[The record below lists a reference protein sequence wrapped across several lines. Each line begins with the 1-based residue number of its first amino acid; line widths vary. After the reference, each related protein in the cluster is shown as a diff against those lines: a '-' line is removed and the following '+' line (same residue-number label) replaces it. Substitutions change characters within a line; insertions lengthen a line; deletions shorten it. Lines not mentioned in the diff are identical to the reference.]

1 MEPRSLIHGITAAVM
16 VVSCI
21 APVPSSAQTNRLNT
35 AAAAAALKA
44 AASRPTPRAADGH
57 PDLNGYWNYPE
68 FDRSAHLD
76 GQGNF
81 YIDVPPAKGGTLP
94 KLDASL
100 SEQLKHQVDPN
111 PPPYKP
117 SQLAKVRKLAS
128 DGVHTDPAFRCRPLG
143 VPRAGPP
150 RQIVQTPK
158 LTVILYQI
166 DAGDGDQPG
175 SYRLVPTDGRP
186 HRTDVDPSYFGDSIG
201 HWEGESLVVD
211 VVHFNDD
218 TWLAAIPGQGGSGY
232 FHTEALHVVERLTRI
247 GDTLRWEAT
256 VEDPNVLSKPWK
268 MTPRPEIL
276 SDGMIYEQPICE
288 ERETQ
293 HMVNKY

>member
-1 MEPRSLIHGITAAVM
+1 MKFPLHSFGVTAAAM
-16 VVSCI
+16 VVYCM
-21 APVPSSAQTNRLNT
+21 APMRSVAQSRVNP

-44 AASRPTPRAADGH
+44 AAAKPTPRASDGH
-57 PDLNGYWNYPE
+57 PDLNGYWNFPE
-68 FDRSAHLD
+68 FDKSAHLD
-76 GQGNF
+76 SNGTI
-81 YIDVPPAKGGTLP
+81 YIDVPPANGGTLP

-100 SEQLKHQVDPN
+100 GEQLQHQVDPN

-117 SQLAKVRKLAS
+117 QALAKVKQLAS
-128 DGVHTDPAFRCRPLG
+128 DTIHTDPAFRCRPLG
-143 VPRAGPP
+143 VPRAGAP
-150 RQIVQTPK
+150 RQIVQTPR

-201 HWEGESLVVD
+201 HWEGDTLVID
-211 VVHFNDD
+211 VTHFNDD

-256 VEDPNVLSKPWK
+256 VEDPNVLTKPWK
-268 MTPRPEIL
+268 MTSRTEIL
-276 SDGMIYEQPICE
+276 TDGMIYEQPICE
-288 ERETQ
+288 ERETP